1 MQVDRG
7 GQIEKQ
13 QSQRYYLIQ
22 LTVKKFFLFRM
33 SQSA

>member
-7 GQIEKQ
+7 GQNEKQ

-22 LTVKKFFLFRM
+22 PTVKKSFLFRI